1 MMAPGFTIAEV
12 RFRGANVPDAAVT
25 FAPGLSVVAGP
36 SNTGKSLIRAAIN
49 FVFGSRD
56 PMTTVDEAA
65 GYDVI
70 FVQVRTAEGN
80 PITFERSWGRRGH
93 QTIQRCSYC
102 RLPDDTGD
110 RTQRQALR

>member
-1 MMAPGFTIAEV
+1 MGGPLIMAPGFTIAEV
-12 RFRGANVPDAAVT
+12 RFRGKNVADAAVT

-65 GYDVI
+65 GYDTV
-70 FVQVRTAEGN
+70 FVQVRTADGN
-80 PITFERSWGRRGH
+80 TITFERSWGG
-93 QTIQRCSYC
+93 
-102 RLPDDTGD
+102 GD
-110 RTQRQALR
+110 IRQYTVAA